1 MRVRED
7 KKISGS
13 WCSSCQ
19 ASDFPL
25 RTEGAGDQESITR
38 LPLGLN
44 EDGFSFPGVEVL
56 EMLTDGDGVSRQGQE
71 GTDIGERLQDEAPID
86 HAWMG
91 NDENAGIDD
100 ASIIVEDIDI
110 DDAGGIGRAA
120 WLASE
125 VEFYALGILKEF
137 GGFPDVIE
145 LDDGVEEIG
154 GVFRAVDRFT
164 PVDGSLFE
172 MDSLG
177 RQVPDKIA
185 GRSQVANSVAEVRP
199 QRYSYPGCH
208 FKILLMQFSCR
219 VWPDRGGNRLRRR
232 AGRDR
237 LPEAQDVLHVIQ
249 AGIPVPEPE
258 SGPQGA

>member
-1 MRVRED
+1 MINQQVSENFFFGRKALV
-7 KKISGS
+7 
-13 WCSSCQ
+13 
-19 ASDFPL
+19 
-25 RTEGAGDQESITR
+25 TGA
-38 LPLGLN
+38 
-44 EDGFSFPGVEVL
+44 
-56 EMLTDGDGVSRQGQE
+56 
-71 GTDIGERLQDEAPID
+71 
-86 HAWMG
+86 
-91 NDENAGIDD
+91 
-100 ASIIVEDIDI
+100 
-110 DDAGGIGRAA
+110 AGGIGRVA

-199 QRYSYPGCH
+199 QRYSCPGCH

-219 VWPDRGGNRLRRR
+219 VWPDRG
-232 AGRDR
+232 
-237 LPEAQDVLHVIQ
+237 EQAQAVSW
-249 AGIPVPEPE
+249 P
-258 SGPQGA
+258 GPPT